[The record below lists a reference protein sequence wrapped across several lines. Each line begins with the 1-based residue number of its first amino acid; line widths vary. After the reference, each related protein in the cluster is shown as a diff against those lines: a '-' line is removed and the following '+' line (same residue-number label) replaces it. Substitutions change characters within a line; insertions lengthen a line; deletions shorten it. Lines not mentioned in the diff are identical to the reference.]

1 MVVIHIQEVNSDQ
14 VTEVTAKD
22 AKTAIRAYAKN
33 AAFSWLDLDK
43 SIMRY
48 HDGKSVKR
56 AVFYFR
62 TEKLT
67 ITNVYGNRYI
77 AVWTDL

>member
-43 SIMRY
+43 SIMWY

-67 ITNVYGNRYI
+67 IINVYGNRYI